1 MYINIALINLIASY
15 ENKINIIQI
24 KKVYEQISYQTKL
37 GRYFTGPY
45 CIHPIYNNL

>member
-24 KKVYEQISYQTKL
+24 KKIL
-37 GRYFTGPY
+37 
-45 CIHPIYNNL
+45 II